1 MEEILYRFNPWW
13 TTKFAF
19 PGIARERYLSLLLKL
34 MEIKDI
40 VLITGLRRVGKTTLM
55 YQVIH
60 RLLNDVAPEKICYIS
75 LDNLALKDRSIREIV
90 EAFRKAKGLRHD
102 EHVFLFLDEVHSKP
116 DFEMQ
121 LKNLYDEGHAK
132 IFASGSSSLDI
143 VMRSPHLT
151 GRQRIVRMTPL
162 SFAEYLRFTGKEV
175 SKADAHLY
183 IGLAEEYVRSGGI
196 PEFVKTG
203 DQGYLQ
209 ALIDSILYR
218 DVAARHNIRNRA
230 HLADVLTFVAQ
241 GVGNPVGLRK
251 ISRVLGISLQSI
263 VRIID
268 LFAEANLI
276 LMVEKEGKVS
286 ERKGN
291 PKKIYLADTGLFQ
304 VLTENINL
312 GSLVE
317 NLVLLTIRNDGEPR
331 YHRFNGYEVD
341 FVRGRDA
348 WEPKYRSIIK
358 EEDLE
363 AIFRLRTFK
372 HRTIITKDVE
382 GKRGGVDLVPLWKFL
397 LRNEGD
403 IPEGTRLNQKGSES
417 SSRKK

>member
-1 MEEILYRFNPWW
+1 MEELLYRFNPWW
-13 TTKFAF
+13 TKKFAF
-19 PGIARERYLSLLLKL
+19 PGIAREKYLSLLLRL
-34 MEIKDI
+34 MKTREV

-55 YQVIH
+55 YQAIH
-60 RLLNDVAPEKICYIS
+60 RLLKDTAPEKICYIS
-75 LDNLALKDRSIREIV
+75 LDNLALKDRSIGELV

-121 LKNLYDEGHAK
+121 LKNLYDDGHAK
-132 IFASGSSSLDI
+132 VLASGSSSLDI
-143 VMRSPHLT
+143 LMRSPHLT

-251 ISRVLGISLQSI
+251 ISRVLGISLKSI
-263 VRIID
+263 VMIID

-276 LMVEKEGKVS
+276 FMVEKEGKVS

-291 PKKIYLADTGLFQ
+291 PKKLYLADTGLFQ
-304 VLTENINL
+304 VLTDNINL

-317 NLVLLTIRNDGEPR
+317 NLVLLTIRNGGEPR
-331 YHRFNGYEVD
+331 YHRFNGHEVD
-341 FVRGRDA
+341 FVRGKDA

-358 EEDLE
+358 DADLE
-363 AIFRLRTFK
+363 AIFRLRNYK

-382 GKRGGVDLVPLWKFL
+382 GERGGVNLVPLWKFL
-397 LRNEGD
+397 LQNEGD
-403 IPEGTRLNQKGSES
+403 IPEGTRLKTSLYAE
-417 SSRKK
+417 REK